1 MNLKDLIKLAD
12 QQGRVVVVGEDG
24 EVKGVFLSYSDFEKL
39 SGEVATIKP
48 QLDPE
53 KINREILEAQL
64 KDTVDLGNKNLEIID
79 KIVQMPTPIQDIL
92 SRRVK
97 DLFVS
102 HPYGRQEAPEYDL
115 RQEVMDPSFGQ
126 PVVESDSEEEIKPNF
141 DDI

>member
-1 MNLKDLIKLAD
+1 MILQDLIKLAG

-24 EVKGVFLSYSDFEKL
+24 EVKGVFLSYSDFQQLTGDVNE
-39 SGEVATIKP
+39 ANP

-64 KDTVDLGNKNLEIID
+64 KDTVDLSNKNLEILD
-79 KIVQMPTPIQDIL
+79 KTIQMPTPIQDIL

-97 DLFVS
+97 DLFVT

-126 PVVESDSEEEIKPNF
+126 PIIETESEEEIKPNF